1 MTVSALPTR
10 TRFIAGTLAALWLL
24 ALPAGCGRPASD
36 RVQGYIE
43 GEFVYLSSPLA
54 GQLSSLYVE
63 RGAQVKA
70 GDPLFALDSVPER
83 TARDEAARRLAQAR
97 ASLADLKKGRRPT
110 ELASIGEQ
118 LARARASL
126 ALSEKELSRQEHLF
140 RTGSVPQQAVDR
152 ARSAHDQDLHRAA
165 QLESDLQTARLGAR
179 PDQVGAAEAIVKA
192 QEAALSRAEWDLSQK
207 RQAAPRAG
215 RVFDTLFRPGE
226 WVSAG
231 RPVVVLLPPQN
242 IKLRAFVPQSRI
254 GTIHPGDPVLVE
266 VDGVREPFRGRV
278 SFISPRA
285 EFTPPVIYSRE
296 NRAKL
301 VFLVEAVF
309 APETAAR
316 LHPGQPVDVR
326 FGS

>member
-1 MTVSALPTR
+1 MTVPALLR
-10 TRFIAGTLAALWLL
+10 KARFIAGPLAVLFLL
-24 ALPAGCGRPASD
+24 TLPAGCGRPASD
-36 RVQGYIE
+36 RLQGYVE
-43 GEFVYLSSPLA
+43 GEFLYLSSPHA

-70 GDPLFALDSVPER
+70 GDPLFALDSVPEQ
-83 TARDEAARRLAQAR
+83 TARDEAARRLAQAS

-110 ELASIGEQ
+110 ELASLEEQ
-118 LARARASL
+118 LKRVRASL
-126 ALSEKELSRQEHLF
+126 ALSEKELSRQENLF
-140 RTGSVPQQAVDR
+140 RTGAAPQQAVDR
-152 ARSAHDQDLHRAA
+152 ARSAHDQDLHRTA

-179 PDQVGAAEAIVKA
+179 TDRVGAAEANVKA
-192 QEAALSRAEWDLSQK
+192 QEAALARAEWDLAQK
-207 RQAAPRAG
+207 SQAAPQAG
-215 RVFDTLFRPGE
+215 QVFDTLYRPGE
-226 WVSAG
+226 WVPAG

-242 IKLRAFVPQSRI
+242 IKVRAFVPQERI
-254 GTIHPGDPVLVE
+254 GTIRLGDPVQVT
-266 VDGVREPFRGRV
+266 VDGVGEPFRARV

-309 APETAAR
+309 DAETAAR